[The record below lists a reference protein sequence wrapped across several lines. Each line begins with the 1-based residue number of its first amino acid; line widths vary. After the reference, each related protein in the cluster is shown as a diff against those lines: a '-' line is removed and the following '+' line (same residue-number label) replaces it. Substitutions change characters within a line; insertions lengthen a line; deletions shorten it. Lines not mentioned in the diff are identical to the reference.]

1 MTNEEIRELPVRK
14 SNLFIQRARYSLTA
28 QQFDIINF
36 IISKIKPTDSIGEL
50 YTFSISE
57 LCNVIGVNPHNQ
69 YTSIKRDID
78 AIDRLRLW
86 IPMGEKEVR
95 IQWFHKLRMYE
106 GSGTIE
112 ASFNEDLKPF
122 LFNITKGFT
131 QYPACRSY
139 DLRSKYSKY
148 LYDYF
153 SSVSYKGSQTI
164 ALEYFN
170 KYLCPNEY
178 EAFKSIK
185 QKILDVAVNEINEKT
200 DLIVSYEP
208 IKQNSRKTTHL
219 SFTIQKKAK
228 AIVEKPAPAAAKPQ
242 YKPPQKKVIE
252 QNYSQRQYDAA
263 FWEELEAEDLD
274 GYKG

>member
-1 MTNEEIRELPVRK
+1 MTNEELRELPVRK

-50 YTFSISE
+50 YTFSINE

-86 IPMGEKEVR
+86 VPMGEKEVR

-139 DLRSKYSKY
+139 ELRSKYSKY

-153 SSVSYKGSQTI
+153 SSVSYKGQQTI
-164 ALEYFN
+164 TLEYFS

-185 QKILDVAVNEINEKT
+185 QKILDVAVSEINEKT

-219 SFTIQKKAK
+219 FFTVQKKAK
-228 AIVEKPAPAAAKPQ
+228 AMPAPAPKPQ
-242 YKPPQKKVIE
+242 YKPPQKRVIE
-252 QNYSQRQYDAA
+252 QNYSQRHYNPEEYDDIP
-263 FWEELEAEDLD
+263 EEQLEEMARLP
-274 GYKG
+274 

>member
-178 EAFKSIK
+178 TAFKSIK
-185 QKILDVAVNEINEKT
+185 QRILDVAVNEINEKT

-219 SFTIQKKAK
+219 FFTVQKTKAK
-228 AIVEKPAPAAAKPQ
+228 VEVAAAPTPKPQ

-252 QNYSQRQYDAA
+252 QNYQQRQYDAD
-263 FWEELEAEDLD
+263 FWAELEAEDMD
-274 GYKG
+274 GYNG